1 MTREI
6 TEEGERM
13 PISTVATSAEV
24 YQEVERT
31 LGVVPTF
38 LRELEDDPYALEHSW
53 ALIKKYI
60 LGESEIPPKY
70 RELMGVAVASAVHC
84 RFCVTFHS
92 AVARLFG
99 ATEAEIKEAAFL
111 AKHTVGWSAFVDGRL
126 ADVGQ
131 LEKELAKIG
140 EHMSK

>member
-1 MTREI
+1 M
-6 TEEGERM
+6 
-13 PISTVATSAEV
+13 ATSKEIL
-24 YQEVERT
+24 QEVEKT

-38 LRELEDDPYALEHSW
+38 MRELEFDSVALEHSW
-53 ALIKKYI
+53 EVVKKFI
-60 LGESEIPPKY
+60 LGESLIPAKY
-70 RELMGVAVASAVHC
+70 RELMGIAVAAALHC

-99 ATEAEIKEAAFL
+99 ATEEEIKEAAFL

-126 ADVGQ
+126 ADIGQ
-131 LEKELAKIG
+131 LEKELAKIA